1 MKKEDERTSNRN
13 FLDAWINAI
22 NGIIYATTTQGN
34 VKKQLIIIVVTLLF
48 SLFFNLTKVE
58 FLCLLFS
65 VVLIIITEMINTG
78 IETAVDLYTD
88 LYHPKAKI
96 AKDVGAGAV
105 VIASIN
111 AVVVSYFLFFD
122 KIAIVGETVLESLIK
137 TPEHLA
143 FTTVALT
150 LIAMIALKATNIITK
165 KRNITR
171 RFRPSGI
178 AAISFMATTILWFIT
193 KNMIVFTLAILLAIL
208 ACGCRVE
215 SKARTWGEIFFGGF
229 IGFSI
234 AMVMYGLTFII

>member
-34 VKKQLIIIVVTLLF
+34 IKKQLIIIVVTLLF

-165 KRNITR
+165 KKKYN
-171 RFRPSGI
+171 
-178 AAISFMATTILWFIT
+178 
-193 KNMIVFTLAILLAIL
+193 
-208 ACGCRVE
+208 
-215 SKARTWGEIFFGGF
+215 
-229 IGFSI
+229 
-234 AMVMYGLTFII
+234 